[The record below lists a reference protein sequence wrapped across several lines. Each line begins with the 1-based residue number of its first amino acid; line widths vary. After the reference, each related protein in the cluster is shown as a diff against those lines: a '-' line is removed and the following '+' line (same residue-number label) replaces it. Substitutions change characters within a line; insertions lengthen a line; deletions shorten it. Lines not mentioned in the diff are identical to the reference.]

1 MNRRGAVA
9 AGVLLAWAAG
19 LALFLRRER
28 AEAPARRLAE
38 AAMRVAPG
46 GTYYRVERNGRHVG
60 YASSTVDTAQSGF
73 SVVDYLVADLPVGG
87 RAHRV
92 TAQSEVRLTRRL
104 ELADFAL
111 SFEADSAPIDVT
123 GRVIGDSV
131 VAFAISH
138 GGSASS
144 ADSHRVTIDGPIL
157 LPTIVP
163 LVLALGEDLAVG
175 RQFSLSTF
183 DPTIPGTRRMGVRVA
198 AESLFTV
205 SDSARLDTRTG
216 RWVSAHTDTV
226 RAFQLASDG
235 PTEFRGWVD
244 RQGRLVAVE
253 QALGFALHRT
263 AYEEAFENWR
273 LGTGSG
279 PSASHE
285 GDLLSETAISAGA
298 LEAARIRQRLVVRLA
313 GLDASR
319 YVLNGGRQHW
329 SGDTLTIT
337 REDSTAMIAGWTR
350 PADRAMRRRYRR
362 ELAAEPLLE
371 RDAPSIR
378 ALALRLTSSTRDP
391 AVAAR
396 RLMRWVHDS
405 VEKRVAVTIP
415 SASQV
420 LAVRAGDC
428 NEHAQLYVALAR
440 AAGIPSRVVAGVAW
454 VNGRFYYH
462 AWPEVLLNDWVA
474 VDPTFGQFP
483 ASASHIRLVRGGL
496 ASQAELVRL
505 MGRLHLDVIGS
516 Q

>member
-9 AGVLLAWAAG
+9 VGVLIAWAAG
-19 LALFLRRER
+19 LAMFLRRER

-73 SVVDYLVADLPVGG
+73 SIVDYLVADVAAGG
-87 RAHRV
+87 SNHRV
-92 TAQSEVRLTRRL
+92 TAQSDVRLTRRL
-104 ELADFAL
+104 ELAEFAL
-111 SFEADSAPIDVT
+111 GFEADSAPIDVT
-123 GRVIGDSV
+123 GRVLGDSL
-131 VAFAISH
+131 VAFSISH
-138 GGSASS
+138 GAGSQP
-144 ADSHRVTIDGPIL
+144 DSHRVRIEGPIL

-163 LVLALGEDLAVG
+163 LVLALGEELAVG
-175 RQFSLSTF
+175 QQFSLATF
-183 DPTIPGTRRMGVRVA
+183 DPTVPGTRPMGVRVA

-205 SDSARLDTRTG
+205 SDSAMLDASTG
-216 RWVSAHTDTV
+216 RWVSAHSDTV

-235 PTEFRGWVD
+235 PTSFRGWVD

-253 QALGFALHRT
+253 QALGFSLHRT

-273 LGTGSG
+273 LDATSG
-279 PSASHE
+279 ATESA
-285 GDLLSETAISAGA
+285 GNDLLTETAISAGA
-298 LEAARIRQRLVVRLA
+298 LDAVRNRQRLTVRLS
-313 GLDASR
+313 GLDTSR
-319 YVLNGGRQHW
+319 YELGGGRQHW

-337 REDSTAMIAGWTR
+337 REDSSAMAADWTR
-350 PADRAMRRRYRR
+350 PATGAFRRRYRSA
-362 ELAAEPLLE
+362 LAAEPLLE
-371 RDAPSIR
+371 RDAPEIR
-378 ALALRLTSSTRDP
+378 ALAVRLTSDTRDP

-396 RLMRWVHDS
+396 RLLQWVHDS
-405 VEKRVAVTIP
+405 LEKRVTVTVP
-415 SASQV
+415 SARQV
-420 LAVRAGDC
+420 LAARAGDC

-505 MGRLHLDVIGS
+505 MGRMRLDVIGS
-516 Q
+516 P